1 MLNGP
6 PPAGK
11 DHGTEVAESDP
22 RADRNVTQIQLGCV
36 LHCFG
41 TTTTTRAPMLTSYLQ
56 AVEQTLRVIETVVSH
71 LVAAPAV
78 EQNTVEQVSYQSQ
91 RGPRGVAVQTQSV
104 SQTSATVQEYAPAL
118 PITALQQAL
127 ERSAPAGPQAVN
139 QTEQGI
145 WQLQLGC
152 LMFCSETELY
162 QRAEQSSSA
171 VQSVAASATVSTS
184 TGGSAQLIWQAQ
196 IGCLIW
202 CFDSTGQQTAVTQN
216 MPVVR
221 DGEGTPPPTPAE
233 ALTPLSGA
241 ARALPPAP
249 NSPLD
254 VANELAYVST
264 LAQAMLGPAP
274 AAVVTA
280 AKDPRPAPAAVNS
293 ASGGIDISLTSAS
306 TSAAVLPSTAAA
318 LGAGSMPTANRPTDS
333 AARHLPATQH
343 RREARATRNFAAR
356 RANVQLALAAPRTHV
371 RRSIARVAAVAHVP
385 AAAGSALSDTTL
397 RSGVN
402 ATSDV
407 PLATLLSAFALW
419 GMCVFGIA
427 LAIARRDPRAGKPG
441 AGA

>member
-1 MLNGP
+1 
-6 PPAGK
+6 
-11 DHGTEVAESDP
+11 
-22 RADRNVTQIQLGCV
+22 
-36 LHCFG
+36 
-41 TTTTTRAPMLTSYLQ
+41 MLTSYLQ
-56 AVEQTLRVIETVVSH
+56 AVEQTLRVIETLVSH

-104 SQTSATVQEYAPAL
+104 SQTSATVQEFAPAL

-127 ERSAPAGPQAVN
+127 ERSAAAGPQAVN

-145 WQLQLGC
+145 WELQLGC

-216 MPVVR
+216 VPVVR
-221 DGEGTPPPTPAE
+221 DGEGTLPPTPAE

-249 NSPLD
+249 SSPLE

-264 LAQAMLGPAP
+264 LVQAMLGPAP
-274 AAVVTA
+274 VAVVTA

-427 LAIARRDPRAGKPG
+427 LAAARRDPRAGKPG